1 MRQRHTTVR
10 LSSSDTLPARC
21 TVSRAVCRFNPTETG
36 DKKRVVD
43 SKAPSA
49 DYLQCIESEVRYA
62 RLMQAFPQRAEK
74 LFNEA
79 AQNAKAKYEKLLK
92 LQKLYNTEE

>member
-1 MRQRHTTVR
+1 MHGVKGGMQNCQ
-10 LSSSDTLPARC
+10 LEMK
-21 TVSRAVCRFNPTETG
+21 RAVEAGYWQMFRFNPSETG
-36 DKKRVVD
+36 EKKFVID

-49 DYLQCIESEVRYA
+49 DYLQFIESEVRYA
-62 RLMQAFPQRAEK
+62 RLMQAFPKRAEE

-92 LQKLYNTEE
+92 LQKLYTEE